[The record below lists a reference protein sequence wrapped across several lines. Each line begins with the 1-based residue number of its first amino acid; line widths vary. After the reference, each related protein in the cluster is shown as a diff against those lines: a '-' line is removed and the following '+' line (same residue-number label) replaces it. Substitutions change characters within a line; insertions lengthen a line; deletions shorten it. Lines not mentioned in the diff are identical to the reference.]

1 MAALHASE
9 GILREDDAMF
19 DHGSDYEAIDVAEGA
34 QKAAKR
40 RKITS
45 TDAEDSPLVRSL
57 RAKIDKFLKRR
68 TAKFVESA
76 FKKYACKER
85 NLVMKDSLQRA
96 LGEFGVYITS
106 EEAEQ
111 LFTVVDIENNRG
123 LDLSEF
129 LQAISQPSSQIEQFL
144 NNLPL
149 SGMLASCLVN
159 QDSEEPLKDLCNMEL
174 ERLTDAIQAY
184 SLSLLPMLSGELA
197 TLKGLVAAMESKPA
211 LEGVDG
217 CGAKYLVFSMEAGSV
232 KEYHDGM
239 YSRTG
244 GLTHVEAIIS

>member
-1 MAALHASE
+1 MAALQTSE
-9 GILREDDAMF
+9 GSLREEDAIFEHLSDD
-19 DHGSDYEAIDVAEGA
+19 EAIGVAEGA

-45 TDAEDSPLVRSL
+45 ADAEEPPLVRSL
-57 RAKIDKFLKRR
+57 RAKIDMFLKRR
-68 TAKFVESA
+68 TAEFVESA
-76 FKKYACKER
+76 FRKNECKER
-85 NLVMKDSLQRA
+85 NLVLKDSLQRA

-111 LFTVVDIENNRG
+111 LFTVVDIENNGG
-123 LDLSEF
+123 LDLDEF
-129 LQAISQPSSQIEQFL
+129 RQAISQPSSQIEQFL

-159 QDSEEPLKDLCNMEL
+159 QDSKKPLKDLCNIEL
-174 ERLTDAIQAY
+174 ERLTAAIDAY
-184 SLSLLPMLSGELA
+184 SLSLLPMLRDELA
-197 TLKGLVAAMESKPA
+197 KLKELVAAMESKPA

-217 CGAKYLVFSMEAGSV
+217 CGTKYFVFSMEAGSV

-244 GLTHVEAIIS
+244 WLTHVEAIIS